1 MILLRSNAHHIY
13 WLGRYLCRVDYFAKQ
28 LSSIEKQQK
37 ENSIQFFGLH
47 FDDIQQLNEFMLDR
61 QHPNSLISLLEKV
74 IDNIHALR
82 AVLGSDCYAQLNNLI
97 KTTEIEIS
105 AIQTVAVQCHEL
117 LATEQDDFGLFLQL
131 GHFVEQLDQQFR
143 SSSQQIFE
151 LDQMNLSVERLSNFG
166 WNDLPKSWVN
176 LKQQPTLNHFYRFT
190 QKLEHLFEEVA

>member
-82 AVLGSDCYAQLNNLI
+82 AVLGSDCYAQLNDLI
-97 KTTEIEIS
+97 KTTEK
-105 AIQTVAVQCHEL
+105 ANFFTQDLPDFL
-117 LATEQDDFGLFLQL
+117 LKVKLLQL
-131 GHFVEQLDQQFR
+131 NSTDLK
-143 SSSQQIFE
+143 E
-151 LDQMNLSVERLSNFG
+151 LVSVIKN
-166 WNDLPKSWVN
+166 NDYEN
-176 LKQQPTLNHFYRFT
+176 Q
-190 QKLEHLFEEVA
+190 